1 MDSAQQATNFL
12 KKLGQLLLI
21 FGSDDPEPLNNLQ
34 SRRLTKW
41 KALLNGSNLARS
53 RTQKH
58 VQGYARQFASKVLA
72 IAGRETLY
80 LCMIEY
86 SVSSL
91 PKISYSGFY
100 PALKEWSRSVQFPEL
115 LTKQTSE
122 FWNAVDRMREGKGTS
137 EEQVFSRNDSTERPV
152 PGDSDILLAANQ
164 YQDIRRDDESTQ
176 SPMQMMSHF
185 RILDATR
192 LRGTAEDDSMQRS
205 TSMHDRNESHPETE
219 RPLEVAF
226 AVPPTLLDVF
236 YQLHKSSKSSPHSAI
251 ITVPTQDRVASLV
264 LSIPRTEAVLKGYEY
279 KLPVIFNSRDLSEN
293 LKQKETG
300 MDRNGTKRN
309 GTKRNGTKR
318 DGTKRDGTEQ
328 NGTEQNGTN
337 RKFFIAKCIMASIG
351 FYSVLSKAIEIFGS
365 DTSLYCHITS
375 HS

>member
-21 FGSDDPEPLNNLQ
+21 FGSDDPEPLNHLQ
-34 SRRLTKW
+34 SRRLTRW
-41 KALLNGSNLARS
+41 KALLNGSTLARS

-58 VQGYARQFASKVLA
+58 VQRYARQFASKVLT

-86 SVSSL
+86 SISSL
-91 PKISYSGFY
+91 PKISFSGFY
-100 PALKEWSRSVQFPEL
+100 PALKEWSRSAQFPEL

-122 FWNAVDRMREGKGTS
+122 FWNEGDQMREDKGSS
-137 EEQVFSRNDSTERPV
+137 EEQVFPRNGSTERPV
-152 PGDSDILLAANQ
+152 SGDSEILLAANQ
-164 YQDIRRDDESTQ
+164 YPDVRSDDESTE

-226 AVPPTLLDVF
+226 AVPPKLLDVF

-264 LSIPRTEAVLKGYEY
+264 LSIPRTEAVLKGDEY
-279 KLPVIFNSRDLSEN
+279 KLPVIFNSRDLSE
-293 LKQKETG
+293 
-300 MDRNGTKRN
+300 
-309 GTKRNGTKR
+309 
-318 DGTKRDGTEQ
+318 
-328 NGTEQNGTN
+328 
-337 RKFFIAKCIMASIG
+337 
-351 FYSVLSKAIEIFGS
+351 
-365 DTSLYCHITS
+365 
-375 HS
+375 

>member
-1 MDSAQQATNFL
+1 MDSAQQASNFL

-21 FGSDDPEPLNNLQ
+21 FGSDDPEPLNCLQ

-41 KALLNGSNLARS
+41 KALLNGSTLARS

-58 VQGYARQFASKVLA
+58 VQGHAQQFASKVQT

-100 PALKEWSRSVQFPEL
+100 PALKKWSRSVQFPEL
-115 LTKQTSE
+115 LTKKTSE
-122 FWNAVDRMREGKGTS
+122 FWNAVDQMREGKGTS

-152 PGDSDILLAANQ
+152 PGDNDILLAANQ
-164 YQDIRRDDESTQ
+164 YQDIRSDDESTE

-185 RILDATR
+185 RTLDATR

-205 TSMHDRNESHPETE
+205 TRMHDRNESHPEKE

-264 LSIPRTEAVLKGYEY
+264 LSIPRTEAVLKGDEY
-279 KLPVIFNSRDLSEN
+279 KLPVIFNSRDLSE
-293 LKQKETG
+293 KKPEWTETEQSG
-300 MDRNGTKRN
+300 TEQNRMDRNGTKRN

-318 DGTKRDGTEQ
+318 DGTEQNGTERNRTEQ
-328 NGTEQNGTN
+328 NGTERNRTEQNGTERN
-337 RKFFIAKCIMASIG
+337 RTEQNG
-351 FYSVLSKAIEIFGS
+351 TERNRTEQNG
-365 DTSLYCHITS
+365 T
-375 HS
+375 